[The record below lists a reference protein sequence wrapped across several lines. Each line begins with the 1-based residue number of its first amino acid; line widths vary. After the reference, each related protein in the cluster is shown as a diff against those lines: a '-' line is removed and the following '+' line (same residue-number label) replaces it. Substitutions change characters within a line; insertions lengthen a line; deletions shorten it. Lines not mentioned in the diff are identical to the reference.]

1 MVNKFGKANIE
12 YINILYLNMLEVKC
26 DGDCIFS
33 QLSLVTN
40 EVENS
45 RKEECTS

>member
-1 MVNKFGKANIE
+1 
-12 YINILYLNMLEVKC
+12 MLEVKC

-40 EVENS
+40 EEKIPGKRNVYLDVNNM
-45 RKEECTS
+45 